1 VCASKHRRRSMQ
13 VSECCTA
20 VRFHEWRCQCISAW
34 HTPMATIRKFC
45 FWAVEGGVRGR
56 NHFDVIRTKR
66 NPYFSAWYYWLYYWL
81 FHADIF
87 HLWKAEHLKSQ
98 GVLLC
103 LSDCSNTKLGDRDW
117 PWTVSCSIAKPEG
130 SSINNSLCT
139 QPQEWEEHMMECA
152 AVVGWTVGLVG

>member
-1 VCASKHRRRSMQ
+1 MQ

-20 VRFHEWRCQCISAW
+20 VWFHEWRCQCISAW

-45 FWAVEGGVRGR
+45 FWAVEGGERGR

-130 SSINNSLCT
+130 SSINNSLLYAASGMGRTHDGMCCCCWLNCWAGWIEVGRAM
-139 QPQEWEEHMMECA
+139 PQ
-152 AVVGWTVGLVG
+152 L